1 MLQTAATTSAG
12 MQEPAT
18 AGRGE
23 LVITRGGPPGRER
36 SLVSR
41 AYATSPL
48 RWLLPRN
55 HGRAAWVYAS
65 SYGGGLVDGDALA
78 LDIEV
83 GPGAA
88 AIVSTQASTKV
99 YRSPRGT
106 SATTRA
112 RVAPGGLLMLLP
124 DPVVCFAGSRYR
136 QRQRV
141 DLAGDGGIVLIDW
154 ITSGR
159 RTSGERWAFDEYL
172 SRTMVYVGD
181 RLLLLEA
188 LALRASDADLASR
201 FGRFDVLAV
210 VVIAGHA
217 LRREA
222 AATAAIGKD
231 TPPARRAEQ
240 LVAVAPLGDEGCVVR
255 IAGRSVEQVSR
266 TVRALLDFVPA
277 RIGDDPWTRKW

>member
-1 MLQTAATTSAG
+1 MLQTAATTPAG
-12 MQEPAT
+12 TQEPAT

-36 SLVSR
+36 SIVSR

-55 HGRAAWVYAS
+55 HGGAAWVYAS

-88 AIVSTQASTKV
+88 AVVSTQASTKV

-112 RVAPGGLLMLLP
+112 RVAAGGLLMLLP

-154 ITSGR
+154 VTSGR
-159 RTSGERWAFDEYL
+159 RTSGERWAFEEYA
-172 SRTMVYVGD
+172 SRTMVYTGE

-188 LALRASDADLASR
+188 LALRATDGDLASR

-210 VVIAGHA
+210 VVIAGGT
-217 LRREA
+217 LRQEA
-222 AATAAIGKD
+222 AAIAAIGSD
-231 TPPARRAEQ
+231 APPVRRAEQ
-240 LVAVAPLGDEGCVVR
+240 LVAVAPLGDVGCVVR

-266 TVRALLDFVPA
+266 SVRALLDFVPA